1 MPAATVKLT
10 KRLIDAMVPNEQRFV
25 VWDIE
30 LKGFGVR
37 VEPSG
42 AKSFILRYRTGG
54 RGSAKRFITIGK
66 YGVVTPEEARRSARE
81 QLSLVARGSDPAQEK
96 ARQKAAATIAD
107 VAERFLVEHVI
118 QKRKAATIASYRHAL
133 LARIVPEFGSL
144 RAEAVTRADVARFH
158 GQLSAKPA
166 TANYVLAV
174 LSSLYSWCDRQGLV
188 PEGYNPVVRVDR
200 FRQQGRERYLSSQEL
215 QRLGAAL
222 NEAETIGL
230 PWTIEVYGPKAKH
243 QPRPENRRTVIDP
256 AASAAIRLLI
266 LTGAR
271 LREIL
276 HLRWNE
282 IDLERGLA
290 FLPDSKTG
298 RKTLTLSSPAL
309 QILRGLPR
317 GASPFVIA
325 GSKEGHPRADLQR
338 PWAAICRQADLHG
351 VRLHDLRHTFASIGA
366 GASLGLPIV
375 GKLLGHSQPQTTAR
389 YAHLD
394 ADPVRQAANIIAG
407 KLIEAMSQRQG
418 EQIAKG
424 FDFPEIDC
432 NPTQSR

>member
-10 KRLIDAMVPNEQRFV
+10 KRAVDAMVANERRYV
-25 VWDIE
+25 LWDAE

-42 AKSFILRYRTGG
+42 AKSFILRYRAGG
-54 RGSAKRFITIGK
+54 RGSAKRFITLGK
-66 YGVVTPEEARRSARE
+66 YGVITPEEARRSARD
-81 QLSLVARGSDPAQEK
+81 QLGLVARGSDPAKDK

-107 VAERFLVEHVI
+107 VAQRFLAEHVTP
-118 QKRKAATIASYRHAL
+118 KRKAATIASYRHAL
-133 LARIVPEFGSL
+133 MARIVPEFGLL
-144 RAEAVTRADVARFH
+144 RAEAVTRADVARLH
-158 GQLSAKPA
+158 SHLSAKPA

-200 FRQQGRERYLSSQEL
+200 YRQQGRERYLTSEEL
-215 QRLGAAL
+215 QRLGNAL
-222 NEAETIGL
+222 HEAESVGL
-230 PWTIEVYGPKAKH
+230 PWTIDARSPKAKH
-243 QPRPENRRTVIDP
+243 LPRPENRKTVLDP
-256 AASAAIRLLI
+256 GAIAAIRLLI

-276 HLRWNE
+276 HLRWQE
-282 IDLERGLA
+282 IDFERSLA

-309 QILRGLPR
+309 VILRGLPR
-317 GASPFVIA
+317 TASPFVVA
-325 GSKEGHPRADLQR
+325 GSREGRPRADLQR
-338 PWAAICRQADLHG
+338 PWAAICRSADLPG

-366 GASLGLPIV
+366 GESLGLPIV
-375 GKLLGHSQPQTTAR
+375 GKLLGHTQPQTTAR

-394 ADPVRQAANIIAG
+394 ANPLRQAADLIASRIN
-407 KLIEAMSQRQG
+407 KALNFRPSTAK
-418 EQIAKG
+418 EQ
-424 FDFPEIDC
+424 
-432 NPTQSR
+432 